1 MSSNKILPSTT
12 SLDSNSNPIQTPKT
26 VVMKTLNIS
35 SGFFNLIARMAFVE
49 TMKIINYFL
58 ETVKDEISGF
68 VPSENDKQQVFNNNI
83 TLLKTIE
90 RISESDEF
98 KKRWELFA
106 ENISNLL
113 KILLDKIA
121 ETTGNE
127 VNSVVEQLTQL
138 VEKNVKNAV
147 FGAGSGALRGV
158 CALPPVVPFCMMANI
173 ASTTSK
179 VGGETIITMLNSA
192 SKMADAF
199 SKVFGD
205 TALPLANSI
214 QKARD
219 FFDYIESTRQQLEQ
233 GVTNISNKATN
244 IINNNTQKL
253 NKIQNQL
260 ETKYTN

>member
-1 MSSNKILPSTT
+1 MQIQHQTQTQTPTQ
-12 SLDSNSNPIQTPKT
+12 IQTQTPNS
-26 VVMKTLNIS
+26 VAMKTLNIS
-35 SGFFNLIARMAFVE
+35 TDFFNLIARMAFVE

-58 ETVKDEISGF
+58 ETIKDEITSF
-68 VPSENDKQQVFNNNI
+68 APSENDKQQILNNNV

-90 RISESDEF
+90 YITETDEF
-98 KKRWELFA
+98 KQRWKLFA

-158 CALPPVVPFCMMANI
+158 CALPPVVPFCMMASV

-179 VGGETIITMLNSA
+179 IGGETIITMLNSA
-192 SKMADAF
+192 TKMADAF

-205 TALPLANSI
+205 TALPFANTI

-219 FFDYIESTRQQLEQ
+219 FFDYIENMKKQLEQ
-233 GVTNISNKATN
+233 GVTNVTNKATN
-244 IINNNTQKL
+244 IITQME
-253 NKIQNQL
+253 N
-260 ETKYTN
+260 